1 MKTLTVIHNC
11 SVANLKRGLL
21 LLNVLNLKLHMSL
34 VWIQM
39 SVQYH
44 ITAGTPLKTM
54 QKLPRKSVY
63 LYILNQT
70 TQILAGSLLILL
82 IRLLRTTKLMG
93 CIVRAGSHSIISHS
107 PISQGFAWPLIMSLL
122 MDSLLIA
129 RTPVIQKIIPR
140 SAKCTSTYLSS
151 TQTVLQTHPTLM
163 CRVHAL

>member
-1 MKTLTVIHNC
+1 VIHNC

-93 CIVRAGSHSIISHS
+93 CIVRAGSHSIISH
-107 PISQGFAWPLIMSLL
+107 
-122 MDSLLIA
+122 
-129 RTPVIQKIIPR
+129 
-140 SAKCTSTYLSS
+140 
-151 TQTVLQTHPTLM
+151 
-163 CRVHAL
+163 